1 MSPKRYI
8 AVVIDPDLCDF
19 MVDAL
24 LRSGFFMLFLS
35 PVRVIGENWLLGH
48 NLILA
53 FKYFGKG
60 QH

>member
-1 MSPKRYI
+1 M
-8 AVVIDPDLCDF
+8 VIDPDLCDF

>member
-1 MSPKRYI
+1 M
-8 AVVIDPDLCDF
+8 VIDPDLCGF

-35 PVRVIGENWLLGH
+35 PVRVIGENWLLGR

-60 QH
+60 QHEI